1 MHIHHLP
8 RNLFPVPVLAE
19 PESKLALHT
28 PKLASEGEA
37 RESTTLDYRDGTR
50 VADSRGGENTHLG
63 CKSGLQPTLI
73 TTSDNKTHV
82 KSLHV
87 DTQALTKL
95 RDRLSYVL
103 CVKRLLTQCHAD
115 AIALSYELLGP
126 CQNIQPSG

>member
-37 RESTTLDYRDGTR
+37 RESTNTTGVERSLT
-50 VADSRGGENTHLG
+50 DSRGGENTHPG

-87 DTQALTKL
+87 DTEALTKL

-115 AIALSYELLGP
+115 AIPPAYELLGP
-126 CQNIQPSG
+126 WQNFQPSG